1 MPASVG
7 LLKSQKLRKDDVQ
20 YLSWICTPETHSLQG
35 YNEAHQHK
43 KVQDLAYLNHLL
55 CYRAYIGLLQCKV
68 IPPIDSPRVFH
79 FGLKER
85 ILKLREQIRK
95 QKSLMKNP

>member
-1 MPASVG
+1 MYNISLGFAP
-7 LLKSQKLRKDDVQ
+7 QKRT
-20 YLSWICTPETHSLQG
+20 LSRDKMRLTST
-35 YNEAHQHK
+35 K

-55 CYRAYIGLLQCKV
+55 CYGAYIGLLQCKV